1 MTFQT
6 TTTVMLDPVKDADV
20 ILLYEKNRGWKK
32 KSECTICITFE
43 SESPL
48 YVSNDAFYLPHEK
61 GEYK

>member
-6 TTTVMLDPVKDADV
+6 TTTVMRDPVKDADV
-20 ILLYEKNRGWKK
+20 ILLYEKDKGWKK
-32 KSECTICITFE
+32 ISEGTVCITFKC
-43 SESPL
+43 ESPL